1 MRNTNVED
9 SSPPNDMERLV
20 TRAVSIT
27 LMLFVLGVS
36 YFFWN
41 RQIENF
47 QQTVLEGRMS
57 MFAREEGSRIKMS
70 SQFARPESIVNG
82 Q

>member
-1 MRNTNVED
+1 MRNTNVEN
-9 SSPPNDMERLV
+9 SSPPNEVERLV
-20 TRAVSIT
+20 TRAVSFT

-36 YFFWN
+36 YFFWS

-47 QQTVLEGRMS
+47 QQTVIEGRMS
-57 MFAREEGSRIKMS
+57 MFAREEGSRIIMS
-70 SQFARPESIVNG
+70 GQFARPESIVNG